1 MVRLEKMNEFDFD
14 NYINNSIK
22 DYAAEKIKAGAWA
35 QEEAENL
42 SKETF
47 ARLLPKGIYSEN
59 QYLFSIIDDDK
70 QIKVGYLWF
79 QCYEKLIEKE
89 AFVYDFIVFKE
100 FRSKG
105 YGTQALKSLD
115 DVVKGLGINKISLHV
130 FAHNKR
136 ALSLYE
142 KTGFIATD
150 INMSK
155 NI

>member
-1 MVRLEKMNEFDFD
+1 MVRLQNMNEADFN
-14 NYINNSIK
+14 NYINNAIK
-22 DYAAEKIKAGAWA
+22 NYAAEKIKAGTWGE
-35 QEEAENL
+35 EEAENL
-42 SKETF
+42 SRETF

-59 QYLFSIIDDDK
+59 QYLFSIIDADK
-70 QIKVGYLWF
+70 QMKVGYLWF
-79 QCYEKLIEKE
+79 QCCKKLIGKE

-115 DVVKGLGINKISLHV
+115 DVAKGLGINKISLHV

>member
-1 MVRLEKMNEFDFD
+1 MVRLEKMSEFDFD
-14 NYINNSIK
+14 NYINDSIK
-22 DYAAEKIKAGAWA
+22 DYAAEKIKVGAWA

-47 ARLLPKGIYSEN
+47 VRLLPKDIYSEN
-59 QYLFSIIDDDK
+59 QYFFSIIDADK
-70 QIKVGYLWF
+70 QMKVGYLWF
-79 QCYEKLIEKE
+79 QCCEKLIGKE
-89 AFVYDFIVFKE
+89 AFIYDFIIFKE

-115 DVVKGLGINKISLHV
+115 EVAKGLGINKISLHV

-142 KTGFIATD
+142 KTGFYCY
-150 INMSK
+150 
-155 NI
+155 

>member
-1 MVRLEKMNEFDFD
+1 MVRLEKMNEFDF
-14 NYINNSIK
+14 NIYINNAIK
-22 DYAAEKIKAGAWA
+22 DYAAEKIKAGTWA
-35 QEEAENL
+35 QGEAENL

-115 DVVKGLGINKISLHV
+115 NVVKGLGINKISLHV

>member
-1 MVRLEKMNEFDFD
+1 MVRLEKMNESDFD
-14 NYINNSIK
+14 DYINNATK
-22 DYAAEKIKAGAWA
+22 NYATEKVKAGTWSE
-35 QEEAENL
+35 EEAENL

-47 ARLLPKGIYSEN
+47 TRLLPKGIYSEN
-59 QYLFSIIDDDK
+59 QYLFSIIDADK
-70 QIKVGYLWF
+70 QIKIGYLWF
-79 QCYEKLIEKE
+79 QCYEKFIGKE
-89 AFVYDFIVFKE
+89 AFIYDFIVFKE

-105 YGTQALKSLD
+105 YGAEALKSLD
-115 DVVKGLGINKISLHV
+115 DVAKELGINKISLHV
-130 FAHNKR
+130 FAHNKG